1 MKKILLILL
10 ICLATI
16 VNGAPNPFREVDTMD
31 KAFEMTGF
39 TLETPA
45 ICKNY
50 KKKKINVIKDKMIE
64 VVYLKETNT
73 EGLVVIRK
81 SKGTYK
87 ISKDVK
93 TIRIGNYD
101 VIEQTKGENIT
112 LATWTDGTYS
122 YVINPNGTEIN
133 AEEMAKLILSIK

>member
-10 ICLATI
+10 IYLATI

-45 ICKNY
+45 TCKNY
-50 KKKKINVIKDKMIE
+50 KKKKINVIKDKMVE

-73 EGLVVIRK
+73 EGLVIRK

-122 YVINPNGTEIN
+122 YAIDIDR
-133 AEEMAKLILSIK
+133 AELSKEDIENLISNIK

>member
-39 TLETPA
+39 TLKTPA
-45 ICKNY
+45 TCKNY
-50 KKKKINVIKDKMIE
+50 KKKKINVIKDKMVE
-64 VVYLKETNT
+64 VVYLKESNT
-73 EGLVVIRK
+73 EGLFIRK

-87 ISKDVK
+87 TNKDIKTVK
-93 TIRIGNYD
+93 IGDYD
-101 VIEQTKGENIT
+101 VREKTKEENIS

-122 YVINPNGTEIN
+122 YVINPNGTELN
-133 AEEMAKLILSIK
+133 AEDMAELILSIK

>member
-10 ICLATI
+10 ICLTTI
-16 VNGAPNPFREVDTMD
+16 VNGAPNPFIEVNSMD
-31 KAFEMTGF
+31 KDFKMTGF

-45 ICKNY
+45 TYKNY

-73 EGLVVIRK
+73 EGLVIRK

-93 TIRIGNYD
+93 TIRNGNYD
-101 VIEQTKGENIT
+101 VIEQTKGENIILT
-112 LATWTDGTYS
+112 TWTDGTYS
-122 YVINPNGTEIN
+122 YIINPNGTEIN

>member
-16 VNGAPNPFREVDTMD
+16 ISGAPNPFREVKTMD
-31 KAFEMTGF
+31 EAFEMTGF
-39 TLETPA
+39 TLETPETY
-45 ICKNY
+45 KNY
-50 KKKKINVIKDKMIE
+50 KRKVINVIKNEMIE

-73 EGLVVIRK
+73 EGLVIRK

-87 ISKDVK
+87 TNKDVK
-93 TIRIGNYD
+93 TVRIGNYD
-101 VIEQTKGENIT
+101 VVEQAKGENIT

-122 YVINPNGTEIN
+122 YVVNPNGTELN

>member
-1 MKKILLILL
+1 MKKILLTLL

-16 VNGAPNPFREVDTMD
+16 VNGAPNPFIEVDTMD

-45 ICKNY
+45 TCKNY
-50 KKKKINVIKDKMIE
+50 KKKKINVIKDKMVE
-64 VVYLKETNT
+64 VVYLKEKNT
-73 EGLVVIRK
+73 EGLVIRK

-87 ISKDVK
+87 INKDVK

-122 YVINPNGTEIN
+122 YAIDIDR
-133 AEEMAKLILSIK
+133 AELSKEDIENLISNIK

>member
-16 VNGAPNPFREVDTMD
+16 VNGVPNPFIKVNTMD
-31 KAFEMTGF
+31 EAFKMTGF

-45 ICKNY
+45 TYKNY
-50 KKKKINVIKDKMIE
+50 KKKVINVIKNKMIE
-64 VVYLKETNT
+64 VVYLKESNT
-73 EGLVVIRK
+73 EGLFIRK

-87 ISKDVK
+87 TNKDIKTVK
-93 TIRIGNYD
+93 IGDYD
-101 VIEQTKGENIT
+101 VREKTKEENIS

-122 YVINPNGTEIN
+122 YVINPNGTKLN
-133 AEEMAKLILSIK
+133 AEDMAELILSIK

>member
-1 MKKILLILL
+1 MKKILLTLL

-16 VNGAPNPFREVDTMD
+16 VNGAPNPFIEVDTMN
-31 KAFEMTGF
+31 KAFEIIGF

-45 ICKNY
+45 TCKNY
-50 KKKKINVIKDKMIE
+50 KKKKINVIKDKMVE

-73 EGLVVIRK
+73 EGLVIRK

-87 ISKDVK
+87 INKDVK

-101 VIEQTKGENIT
+101 IIEQTKGENIT

>member
-45 ICKNY
+45 TCKNY

-73 EGLVVIRK
+73 EGLVIRK

-93 TIRIGNYD
+93 TISIGNYD

-122 YVINPNGTEIN
+122 YVINPNGTELN

>member
-16 VNGAPNPFREVDTMD
+16 VNGAPNPFIEVDTMD

-45 ICKNY
+45 TCKNY
-50 KKKKINVIKDKMIE
+50 KKKKINVIKDKMVE

-73 EGLVVIRK
+73 EGLVIRK

-87 ISKDVK
+87 ISKDAK

-122 YVINPNGTEIN
+122 YVINPNGTELN
-133 AEEMAKLILSIK
+133 AEEMAKLILNIK

>member
-16 VNGAPNPFREVDTMD
+16 VNGAPNPFREVKTMD
-31 KAFEMTGF
+31 EAFEMTGF
-39 TLETPA
+39 TLETPETY
-45 ICKNY
+45 KNY
-50 KKKKINVIKDKMIE
+50 KRKVINVIKNEMIE

-73 EGLVVIRK
+73 EGLVIRK
-81 SKGTYK
+81 SKGTYE
-87 ISKDVK
+87 INKDVK
-93 TIRIGNYD
+93 TVRIGNYD
-101 VIEQTKGENIT
+101 VVEQTKGENIT

-122 YVINPNGTEIN
+122 YVINPNGTKLN